1 MPFSPFAGNPLVQA
15 EMQRVIDENFYRAQL
30 RELELMGFKDK
41 ARNIA
46 ILKEVKGDVDS
57 ALEKLCAD

>member
-1 MPFSPFAGNPLVQA
+1 MPYSPFAGNPMVQA

>member
-46 ILKEVKGDVDS
+46 ILKDVKGDIDS

>member
-15 EMQRVIDENFYRAQL
+15 EMQRVIDENFYRTQL
-30 RELELMGFKDK
+30 KELELMGFKDR

-46 ILKEVKGDVDS
+46 VLKEVKGDLDS
-57 ALEKLCAD
+57 AL

>member
-46 ILKEVKGDVDS
+46 ILKEVKGDIDS

>member
-15 EMQRVIDENFYRAQL
+15 EMQRVIDENFYRVQL

-46 ILKEVKGDVDS
+46 ILKEVKGDIDS